1 MTPIE
6 LVLVVVVLVLAMV
19 VLGAVV
25 VGARVLRR
33 IVDSTARHHVGAV
46 PGAADE
52 VAGEPVTVGASAGGS
67 VGGTA
72 GGSVGGTVSGS
83 VVGAGSAGA
92 ALSPGAG
99 DSAGSGVGDTDASS
113 GSSASDGAHAGPQAV
128 VTPGDSTSNAT
139 AAAAEVPA
147 ARVAVDRP
155 SGAEHRPERTDVHE
169 QVRAPQLTPDRLAA
183 EERTLAALRAAAE
196 DANAAVDEAR
206 AAAAAA
212 RTEAAAAKAEAGA
225 ARAEARRILAEARSE
240 SEAVLERAHR
250 QSEHEAE
257 QARAAAKRA
266 GERELA
272 QLTAVAREQT
282 QDAERR
288 QRRLDERERLLAE
301 EAERLAERDRRI
313 SAAELDMSSRETTL
327 TSRELSIAEAEEEKR
342 RELERIAALTA
353 DAAKQ
358 ELIETIEAQAKREAA
373 ILVRDIEHDARSTA
387 EQRARHVVVDA
398 IQRVASEQTAESVVS
413 VLHLPSD
420 EMKGR
425 IIGREGRNIRAFES
439 VTGVNLIIDD
449 TPEAVLLS
457 CFDPVRR
464 EIGRLTLEKL
474 VLDGRIHPHRIEEV
488 FDLARHEV
496 ERLCGRAAE
505 DALVEVGITDLH
517 PELVA
522 LVGRLRYRTSYGQNV
537 LKHLLETAHIAG
549 IMAAELGLDR
559 QLIKRSA
566 FLHDIGKALTHEV
579 EGSHALIGADVARKY
594 GEADDVVHAIEAH
607 HNEVLPQTIEAVLT
621 QASDACSGGRP
632 GARRESLEAYVKR
645 LERIEEIAATKTGV
659 EKVFAMQAGRE
670 IRVMVRPEDVDD
682 IGAAVLARD
691 VAKQVEEELTYP
703 GQIRVTVVR
712 ESRVTEIA
720 R

>member
-1 MTPIE
+1 MA
-6 LVLVVVVLVLAMV
+6 VLVVVVVAVLLVALKTV
-19 VLGAVV
+19 RRLGGNVTV
-25 VGARVLRR
+25 
-33 IVDSTARHHVGAV
+33 AV
-46 PGAADE
+46 P
-52 VAGEPVTVGASAGGS
+52 
-67 VGGTA
+67 
-72 GGSVGGTVSGS
+72 
-83 VVGAGSAGA
+83 
-92 ALSPGAG
+92 AG
-99 DSAGSGVGDTDASS
+99 DDPAFLAEKDRQEHSLASL
-113 GSSASDGAHAGPQAV
+113 
-128 VTPGDSTSNAT
+128 
-139 AAAAEVPA
+139 
-147 ARVAVDRP
+147 
-155 SGAEHRPERTDVHE
+155 RT
-169 QVRAPQLTPDRLAA
+169 
-183 EERTLAALRAAAE
+183 AAE
-196 DANAAVDEAR
+196 DATAAVDEAR

-212 RTEAAAAKAEAGA
+212 RTEAAAAKAEASSARSEARRILDA
-225 ARAEARRILAEARSE
+225 ARAEADSL
-240 SEAVLERAHR
+240 LERAHR
-250 QSEHEAE
+250 QAETDAE
-257 QARAAAKRA
+257 QARATARRA
-266 GERELA
+266 GEREVN
-272 QLTAVAREQT
+272 QLTAVAKEQS

-313 SAAELDMSSRETTL
+313 SSTEADLLEREASFARRDSELAEGEERHRE
-327 TSRELSIAEAEEEKR
+327 
-342 RELERIAALTA
+342 ELERIAGLTS
-353 DAAKQ
+353 DAARV
-358 ELIETIEAQAKREAA
+358 EVVETIEAQAKREAA
-373 ILVRDIEHDARSTA
+373 LLVRDIENDARNTA
-387 EQRARHVVVDA
+387 EQRARHIVVDA

-439 VTGVNLIIDD
+439 TTGVNLIIDD

-488 FDLARHEV
+488 FDQAKHEV
-496 ERLCGRAAE
+496 ERLCHRAAE

-517 PELVA
+517 PELMT
-522 LVGRLRYRTSYGQNV
+522 LLGRLRYRTSYGQNV
-537 LKHLLETAHIAG
+537 LKHLVETAHIAG
-549 IMAAELGLDR
+549 IMAAELRLDAA
-559 QLIKRSA
+559 LIKRSA

-594 GEADDVVHAIEAH
+594 GEHEDVVHAIEAH

-645 LERIEEIAATKTGV
+645 LERIEEIAGGKSGV

-670 IRVMVRPEDVDD
+670 IRVMVRPDDVDD

-691 VAKQVEEELTYP
+691 VAKQIEEELTYP